1 MITSIKKFVDNFIG
15 NFIPVKLDEDA
26 IKQYAD
32 CRFDTIKHLVTDVTN
47 IDVCDI
53 PLEFSEM
60 IPSNAYTVQ
69 TVAAY
74 MFMMLD
80 PRVVGSQ
87 HLLKADPQE
96 RIAMR
101 TDLMADIALPRKM
114 WPMFIGSILAHE
126 LFHASDARRDSS
138 VFTKYIPGE
147 NYNSIREQYTEWR
160 AEKAVTDAF
169 YPGRSNYAAVSALRN
184 IVSIDNSRK
193 FKILENQW
201 TSSLEDLE
209 SL

>member
-1 MITSIKKFVDNFIG
+1 MITSIKKFVDNFI
-15 NFIPVKLDEDA
+15 NSVIPVKLDEDA

-47 IDVCDI
+47 TDVCDI

-74 MFMMLD
+74 MFVMLD

-87 HLLKADPQE
+87 HLLKADPKE

-101 TDLMADIALPRKM
+101 TDLLADIALPRKM
-114 WPMFIGSILAHE
+114 WPMFIDSILAHE
-126 LFHASDARRDSS
+126 LFHASDARRDNS
-138 VFTKYIPGE
+138 VFTKYIPDE

-160 AEKAVTDAF
+160 AEKAVCTTF
-169 YPGRSNYAAVSALRN
+169 YPGRSNYAFIAAWRN
-184 IVSIDNSRK
+184 IVSTDNSRK
-193 FKILENQW
+193 FKGLKNRW
-201 TSSLEDLE
+201 TAMLEDLE
-209 SL
+209 AL

>member
-1 MITSIKKFVDNFIG
+1 MITSIKKFVDNFI
-15 NFIPVKLDEDA
+15 NSVIPVKLSEDA
-26 IKQYAD
+26 IKQYAN
-32 CRFDTIKHLVTDVTN
+32 CRFDTIKQLVSDVTETN
-47 IDVCDI
+47 VSDI
-53 PLEFSEM
+53 PLQFAELV
-60 IPSNAYTVQ
+60 PNNAYTVQ
-69 TVAAY
+69 VVAAY

-96 RIAMR
+96 RIAIR

-114 WPMFIGSILAHE
+114 WQMFIDSILAHE

-160 AEKAVTDAF
+160 AEKVVCTTF
-169 YPGRSNYAAVSALRN
+169 YPGRSYYAAFSTWRN
-184 IVSIDNSRK
+184 IVSTNNSRK
-193 FKILENQW
+193 FKLLENKW
-201 TSSLEDLE
+201 TATLEDLE
-209 SL
+209 AL